1 MPFIMLTIQN
11 GPGEDADQFQVRV
24 NSDLIKT
31 YFMVP
36 DSPLS
41 HQTVVEMVGDDRD
54 KEGNK
59 ISIRCADTPGEID
72 HLIYNAEHELAKNR
86 KQA

>member
-1 MPFIMLTIQN
+1 MPFIHLTVQN
-11 GPGEDADQFQVRV
+11 GTDENADQFQVRV

-31 YFMVP
+31 YFLVP
-36 DSPLS
+36 GSPAS

-59 ISIRCADTPGEID
+59 ISIRCGDTPGEID
-72 HLIYNAEHELAKNR
+72 HLIFNGEYELAR
-86 KQA
+86 SRSQA